1 MFDRVYSISD
11 QLAQQHHKMN
21 TRAVLRFSTNLRL
34 YARSK
39 SIINTKGE
47 EKRWLTKVSQH
58 HFSTKSDPNVI
69 PKNAASPRLDATTK
83 RLVLN
88 LSGVEEHYP
97 WVWLRDSCQCGQCHE
112 PVSSCRVVNLT
123 EWDLNI
129 KPASVKVLI
138 WSSLDRL
145 FSFYISEC

>member
-1 MFDRVYSISD
+1 MFDCVYSIPD

-21 TRAVLRFSTNLRL
+21 SRAVLRFSTRLRSF
-34 YARSK
+34 ARSK
-39 SIINTKGE
+39 LVNTKGE
-47 EKRWLTKVSQH
+47 EKRWLTNVSQH

-69 PKNAASPRLDATTK
+69 PKSIESPRLDATTK

-88 LSGVEEHYP
+88 LSGVEEQYP

-123 EWDLNI
+123 EWNLNI
-129 KPASVKVLI
+129 KPASVKVWILI
-138 WSSLDRL
+138 L
-145 FSFYISEC
+145 